1 MNVHTR
7 LLSLTTLFAVV
18 GCGAPDGD
26 GRAGESDAGG
36 GAAMSMASSISP
48 QMLAA
53 ASAEAP
59 KIKADAFCLVDADT
73 GRVLASHRGWE
84 SRPVA
89 STQKLLTALVVAEVG
104 DLGRPVTIQAEDTR
118 IGGSVL
124 GLCEGE
130 VITRGELLK
139 GLLLVSGNDAALAL
153 ARDVAGSVKTFAQMM
168 NARAESAGATR
179 SSFVNPH
186 GLTQAGQRSNAKD
199 MAIIAMAAY
208 ANPVIR
214 RMVGTLEDVINS
226 SLLTRTVRNTN
237 ELLGRLPGCTG
248 MKTGLTPGA
257 GICLVAA
264 MEAHG
269 RRVILVQLD
278 STRSDIY
285 NDAARAM
292 IWGVSTPQ

>member
-1 MNVHTR
+1 MTILAR
-7 LLSLTTLFAVV
+7 FISLTTLFVVV
-18 GCGAPDGD
+18 GCGAPDGE

-36 GAAMSMASSISP
+36 GAAMGMSSAISS
-48 QMLAA
+48 QVMAA
-53 ASAEAP
+53 ASAEP
-59 KIKADAFCLVDADT
+59 PRMKADAFCLVDADT

-89 STQKLLTALVVAEVG
+89 STQKLLTALVVTEVG
-104 DLGRPVTIQAEDTR
+104 DLARPVTIQAEDTR

-124 GLCEGE
+124 GLREGE

-208 ANPVIR
+208 AHPVIR
-214 RMVGTLEDVINS
+214 RMVGTVEDVITS
-226 SLLTRTVRNTN
+226 SLMHRPVRNTN

-257 GICLVAA
+257 GICLVSA
-264 MEAHG
+264 MEAQG

-278 STRSDIY
+278 STRADIY